1 MEHMQ
6 TITTNI
12 RNGKARPRLENTTP
26 VVRSPGVIV
35 ELESTVSGCGKNK
48 QTKKIHKV
56 KVGNLESQISKILS
70 MDTLMGIVNG
80 HIQLP
85 LI

>member
-1 MEHMQ
+1 MQ

-48 QTKKIHKV
+48 QTNKKKFIKL
-56 KVGNLESQISKILS
+56 K
-70 MDTLMGIVNG
+70 
-80 HIQLP
+80 
-85 LI
+85 

>member
-1 MEHMQ
+1 MQYWHDSMQYSHEFTHVSQHKKMEHMQ

-35 ELESTVSGCGKNK
+35 ELESAVSGCGKNK
-48 QTKKIHKV
+48 QTKKKIHKV
-56 KVGNLESQISKILS
+56 KVGNLES
-70 MDTLMGIVNG
+70 
-80 HIQLP
+80 
-85 LI
+85 